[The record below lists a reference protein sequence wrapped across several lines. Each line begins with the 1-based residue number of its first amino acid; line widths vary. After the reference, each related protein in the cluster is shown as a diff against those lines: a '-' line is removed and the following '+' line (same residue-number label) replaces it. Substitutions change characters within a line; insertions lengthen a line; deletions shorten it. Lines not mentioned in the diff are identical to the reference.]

1 MALFDAAAFVLPNS
15 ITYRA
20 SAAAADSAGM
30 LVRTSADQDRWQ
42 EIKIIASLASSDE
55 PSQQLRPGTFLNKSC
70 PRFEHLNL
78 RRGQLQREQRQILS
92 GGSAVADL

>member
-1 MALFDAAAFVLPNS
+1 MTLFDAAAFVLPNS

-30 LVRTSADQDRWQ
+30 LVRASADQDP
-42 EIKIIASLASSDE
+42 LAGNQDHCE
-55 PSQQLRPGTFLNKSC
+55 PCELRRTFSTPSRYVLEQIV
-70 PRFEHLNL
+70 PQILNL